1 MKELENGVNGSA
13 YNAIAS
19 AAGAINVFRTNPYDH
34 ATVEETKVPSL
45 WDFARLN
52 RVVEC
57 VWNRTAT
64 GPQGLRVELMDLFLR
79 LYPDNSDLFFW

>member
-1 MKELENGVNGSA
+1 MKELENGVNSSA

-19 AAGAINVFRTNPYDH
+19 AAGAINVFRTNPYDY
-34 ATVEETKVPSL
+34 ATVEEAKVPPL

-64 GPQGLRVELMDLFLR
+64 GPRGLRVELMDLFLR
-79 LYPDNSDLFFW
+79 LHPDNPELFFW